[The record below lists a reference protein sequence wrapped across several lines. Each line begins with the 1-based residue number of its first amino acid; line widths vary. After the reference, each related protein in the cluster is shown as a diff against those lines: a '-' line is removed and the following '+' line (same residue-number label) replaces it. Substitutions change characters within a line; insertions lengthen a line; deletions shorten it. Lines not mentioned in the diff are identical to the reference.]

1 MVLLCVF
8 HLLWFV
14 PYATGALPAAVGA
27 ARGLLGAAAHA
38 AIVLRFAGAYSIEG
52 TGLKY
57 ECAHATELRVANYS
71 LFATFGLAAI
81 NEAVLTVLGLR
92 GGPFETRKRRFMNP
106 LLYLEIVLWGLLLA
120 FTIYATVTV
129 YSPAVADS
137 CWSNNPCQ
145 YNPDLFPLACRD
157 QQGTGT
163 IRSLPQTCQK
173 LLEAGPNFM

>member
-1 MVLLCVF
+1 MQQVRC
-8 HLLWFV
+8 
-14 PYATGALPAAVGA
+14 LPQSVGL

-92 GGPFETRKRRFMNP
+92 G
-106 LLYLEIVLWGLLLA
+106 
-120 FTIYATVTV
+120 
-129 YSPAVADS
+129 AVASPS
-137 CWSNNPCQ
+137 CCAVHRAEQHCHGGWLPHDMVAANDGQ
-145 YNPDLFPLACRD
+145 YKGWRMHC
-157 QQGTGT
+157 
-163 IRSLPQTCQK
+163 LPQEGR
-173 LLEAGPNFM
+173 LRRGSGAS